1 MGQLDHFPG
10 QGDVI
15 LEGQA
20 GAVDHN
26 GGIASVHG
34 GDAGFHGFAVV
45 QVEGYGDGT
54 VFCVLFDGLG
64 DVVRADLLIFQC
76 AVGEVCAA
84 AHKGVCQIRALNN
97 GGGAEHLMNLDDGF
111 GLGNGVD
118 VKRAL
123 GVIVFFRCFQN
134 GSHRYQ

>member
-1 MGQLDHFPG
+1 MILHACQYAQLAFDRYAPGMGQLDHFPG

-76 AVGEVCAA
+76 CRWRSLCG
-84 AHKGVCQIRALNN
+84 RP
-97 GGGAEHLMNLDDGF
+97 
-111 GLGNGVD
+111 
-118 VKRAL
+118 
-123 GVIVFFRCFQN
+123 
-134 GSHRYQ
+134 